1 MSGSLR
7 HAWDYVAAELW
18 EPLAS
23 YSVKDT
29 SAPPDLFSDLFAAAA
44 EFLSPSLTDR
54 ELEDAR
60 SNPEKARERFLVLRG
75 TDFASE
81 SAIVHFLEEA
91 REIIVDY
98 EIPGFE
104 DSYKRLLRDVLRKFN
119 LRYRLDEPFT
129 VRFLL
134 PGSFSNLYG
143 ELQRLNTSNSHL
155 ASLLADFEHAFD
167 QYSRSQTESDLRT
180 CIANASKYA
189 EGLAGLTCGV
199 SGTLGDL
206 CKKLKDWP
214 HATIR
219 ESLSRLYGFC
229 SNYPNIRHAGNP
241 KGVLRPLAPRDATA
255 LSVLLLTFSGYLSP
269 DLDERSVLGI

>member
-7 HAWDYVAAELW
+7 HAWDYLSAELW

-23 YSVKDT
+23 FSTRDT
-29 SAPPDLFSDLFAAAA
+29 AAPPDLFSDLFAAAD
-44 EFLSPSLTDR
+44 EFLSPHPTDM
-54 ELEDAR
+54 ELEEAR
-60 SNPEKARERFLVLRG
+60 NDPEKARERFLALKG
-75 TDFASE
+75 TDFANE
-81 SAIVHFLEEA
+81 SAIVHFLEEV
-91 REIIVDY
+91 RDIIVDY

-104 DSYKRLLRDVLRKFN
+104 DLYKRLLRDVLRKFN

-129 VRFLL
+129 LRFLL
-134 PGSFSNLYG
+134 PGSFTNLYG

-167 QYSRSQTESDLRT
+167 RYSRSQTESDLRT

-241 KGVLRPLAPRDATA
+241 KGVLRPLAARDATA
-255 LSVLLLTFSGYLSP
+255 LSVLLIAFSGYLSP
-269 DLDERSVLGI
+269 HVDERFVLGV